1 MADGEDR
8 NPNPAPAPPP
18 DPAAHVAALE
28 ARVQR
33 LEEQNERLEQ
43 RIHALDDLLAQRT
56 ARPAPPV
63 APPPRPTAASPAAA
77 PPPRTYPVPPLLP
90 EPAAQHSLEARVGA
104 QFFNRIGIVAV
115 LLGAT
120 LFLKLA
126 MDNHWLGPLGR
137 ILIGLV
143 AGAALVLWSERF
155 RRQNFA
161 AFSYSLKAVGSG
173 VLYLSLWAGF
183 QLYHLLPAP
192 AAFALMLAVTLWN
205 AFMAWSQSSELLAVY
220 ALGGAF
226 ATPLLLSTGGS
237 HQVFLFSYLLAIDV
251 ATVGLV
257 RVQQR
262 RPQPWPRLLLL
273 ALPATAAYF
282 MAWFVGFY
290 SAGQMVSTSAFLA
303 LFFLTF
309 LTAPLE
315 PFSAPFPAATGE
327 REGFQPTAE
336 KQDSDLAPP
345 TTFAIIPDLLLPL
358 ANAGFGSLALY
369 SVLEDAGHHAAL
381 PWFSLLFAGLY
392 LGVVRLPQRPAA
404 RAIHLSLAVV
414 FLTIAI
420 PLKASGAAIP
430 LAWLAEA
437 VGLLWAA
444 NRFESRASSRETDSQ
459 ADPLPRTLRLLAV
472 AALILGFLG
481 ILLHPL
487 WIYPGPITAF
497 FNRRFASALA
507 GILAFAASA
516 VIALA
521 AIRREAG
528 YAAARSGGDRA
539 PGWLEIAVGSIVAL
553 NLVALEA
560 GVLEIQTFWYRTL
573 GHSDAQLET
582 ALSIS
587 AFLALYG
594 AALLAAG
601 FLRRNAFLRWQA
613 LALLLVAIAKTF
625 LYDVRSLSEG
635 YRVVSFLGLGALLM
649 AISFA
654 YQKDWLNLRAE
665 PTRTSAPG
673 ND

>member
-1 MADGEDR
+1 MADGEDL
-8 NPNPAPAPPP
+8 NPNPGPATPP
-18 DPAAHVAALE
+18 DPAAHIAALK

-43 RIHALDDLLAQRT
+43 RIQALDHRLGHLPP
-56 ARPAPPV
+56 PALIPV
-63 APPPRPTAASPAAA
+63 APPPRPTAPAAA
-77 PPPRTYPVPPLLP
+77 PPSRAYPVHPIPP
-90 EPAAQHSLEARVGA
+90 EPAAQSSLEARLGA
-104 QFFNRIGIVAV
+104 QLFNRIGIIAV
-115 LLGAT
+115 LLGVT

-143 AGAALVLWSERF
+143 AGAALILWSERF

-161 AFSYSLKAVGSG
+161 AFSYSLKAIGSG
-173 VLYLSLWAGF
+173 VLYLSLWATF

-226 ATPLLLSTGGS
+226 ATPLLLSTGGN
-237 HQVFLFSYLLAIDV
+237 HQLFLFSYLLAIDV

-262 RPQPWPRLLLL
+262 RHQPWPRLLLL
-273 ALPATAAYF
+273 ALPASAAYF
-282 MAWFVGFY
+282 VAWFVSFY
-290 SAGQMVSTSAFLA
+290 SPSQLVSTSTFLA

-309 LTAPLE
+309 LSVPLE
-315 PFSAPFPAATGE
+315 PSPAPLATATGE
-327 REGFQPTAE
+327 REKHG
-336 KQDSDLAPP
+336 SDLAPP
-345 TTFAIIPDLLLPL
+345 SSFAIIPDILLPL
-358 ANAGFGSLALY
+358 ANAAFASLALY
-369 SVLEDAGHHAAL
+369 FVLENAGHHAAL
-381 PWFSLLFAGLY
+381 PWFSLLFAAVY
-392 LGVVRLPQRPAA
+392 LAVVRLRQRAAA

-420 PLKASGAAIP
+420 PLKVSGAAIP

-437 VGLLWAA
+437 VTLLWAA
-444 NRFESRASSRETDSQ
+444 NRFESHSPSRELFAGNQ

-481 ILLHPL
+481 ILLHSL
-487 WIYPGPITAF
+487 WIYPSPTTAF

-507 GILAFAASA
+507 GILAFAVSTW
-516 VIALA
+516 IARA
-521 AIRREAG
+521 AIRREAAQAG
-528 YAAARSGGDRA
+528 RNRA
-539 PGWLEIAVGSIVAL
+539 PGWLEIAAGSTIAL

-560 GVLEIQTFWYRTL
+560 GVLEIQTFWLRTS
-573 GHSDAQLET
+573 GPSDAQLQT

-601 FLRRNAFLRWQA
+601 FLRRSAFLRWQA
-613 LALLLVAIAKTF
+613 LILLLVAIAKTF
-625 LYDVRSLSEG
+625 LYDIRNLSEG

-649 AISFA
+649 TISFA
-654 YQKDWLNLRAE
+654 YQKDWLSLRAE
-665 PTRTSAPG
+665 PTSTTAL
-673 ND
+673 DKD